1 VGDASIED
9 SVSELHFQTGQR
21 PRKREDP
28 MLRIRYGRLAVAGL
42 TVALTLTLGT
52 RARAQTKK
60 TQTPDAQAR
69 AEFSAISQQILKSKR
84 ISLGTASKPGVSAA
98 VAVNGSANGF
108 LQLKQVLHKA
118 TAQRVQAVQLSTNQ
132 SSTSSIIQVGSAAV
146 GLGVEFD
153 WDRSQQACLV
163 GMAIN
168 ASDTLG
174 VAIGGLKAGDK
185 VEVLRATGIC
195 TFDKDTGHPLLAS
208 LIGLL
213 GEGTQDAIDAFVGT
227 EFDNVIKSATTD
239 LQNAAKGSGKGTM
252 QRDPYGIVP
261 GSNSYGLDEGGL
273 VVMMPQAGGIYYS
286 GGGHS
291 PASASL
297 PHVFGQARGL
307 PADLAPYAN
316 IIPLYFLG
324 HSVPNGGAVCQND
337 GVAYVL
343 AWDWA
348 YGDNAGTYQ
357 VVVRLTRGNG
367 SASPPPSTPAVV
379 RKARTKG

>member
-1 VGDASIED
+1 M
-9 SVSELHFQTGQR
+9 T
-21 PRKREDP
+21 
-28 MLRIRYGRLAVAGL
+28 RIRFGRLAVSGL
-42 TVALTLTLGT
+42 TVALTLALG
-52 RARAQTKK
+52 ARASAQAKK

-69 AEFSAISQQILKSKR
+69 AQFSAISQQILKSKR
-84 ISLGTASKPGVSAA
+84 ISLPTANNAAGSSKV
-98 VAVNGSANGF
+98 VVQGSANGF
-108 LQLKQVLHKA
+108 LQLKQVLLKA
-118 TAQRVQAVQLSTNQ
+118 TAQRVAAVNLSTNQ
-132 SSTSSIIQVGSAAV
+132 PSTSSIMQIGSSSN
-146 GLGVEFD
+146 GTGQEFD
-153 WDRSQQACLV
+153 WDRSQPACLV

-168 ASDTLG
+168 AADQLG

-185 VEVLRATGIC
+185 VEIIRATGVC
-195 TFDKDTGHPLLAS
+195 TFDKDTGNPLLAS

-227 EFDNVIKSATTD
+227 EFDNVIQSATTD

-252 QRDPYGIVP
+252 QRDPYGIFP
-261 GSNSYGLDEGGL
+261 GSNSYGLSEGGL

-286 GGGHS
+286 GSGGS
-291 PASASL
+291 TARASL

-324 HSVPNGGAVCQND
+324 HTVPNGGAVCQTD

-367 SASPPPSTPAVV
+367 SFSPSPSATPAVV
-379 RKARTKG
+379 KKARTKS